1 MYGQLLFS
9 AQVIAMVF
17 CFIPLSLTWPKPL
30 TVMLL
35 ALLALLTLWVL
46 VVNRLGNWSVF
57 PKPLSNA
64 KLVTSGP
71 YGLVRHPMYS
81 TMLLFGLACVIHNQT
96 LTSVGSLLALGVILR
111 MKAGYEEQF
120 LLEKF
125 EEYPG
130 YMRRVSKRFI
140 PGVF

>member
-17 CFIPLSLTWPKPL
+17 CLVPLSLTWPKPL
-30 TVMLL
+30 TLILL
-35 ALLALLTLWVL
+35 VLQTLLTIWILM
-46 VVNRLGNWSVF
+46 VNRLGNWSVF
-57 PKPLSNA
+57 PKPLQSA

-81 TMLLFGLACVIHNQT
+81 TMLLFGFTCVIHNQT
-96 LTSVGSLLALGVILR
+96 LSSVASFVGLVFILR
-111 MKAGYEEQF
+111 LKAGYEESF

-125 EEYPG
+125 DSYSG
-130 YMRRVSKRFI
+130 YMSRVKKRFI
-140 PGVF
+140 PGLI